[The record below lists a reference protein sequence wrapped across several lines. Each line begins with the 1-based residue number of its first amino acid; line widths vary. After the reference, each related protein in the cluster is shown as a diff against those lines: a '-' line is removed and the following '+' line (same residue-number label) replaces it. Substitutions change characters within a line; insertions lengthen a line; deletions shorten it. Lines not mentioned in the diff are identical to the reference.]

1 MVSVS
6 VRSLLV
12 PGVAAVAAGAVA
24 LGPALVAPPAVTLS
38 APTVQVPAV
47 HIEEVQLA
55 GIGRDFYNWVNSG
68 VAPAVFWASEGIS
81 FIPFIGPP
89 ISDQIDTNYALI
101 ESVISNSVYYLSDV
115 FADPFGFPYYTGVY
129 GSQLFYAGYQWVNG
143 QAAFFGL
150 PPLPWIPVPPPLASA
165 NASSAPLAA
174 ARTARAPRA
183 AAAVAEL
190 SAAVA
195 ADPVAADPAAEAP
208 APARA
213 ARGDLRRAA
222 RSAVVGAAQ
231 SARAVAT
238 EVPAAAQQAAE
249 EVSAVAPTAVT
260 EIRNTARAPRVAKA
274 VREAR
279 GAVRA
284 AADAAN

>member
-12 PGVAAVAAGAVA
+12 PGVAAVTAVAVA
-24 LGPALVAPPAVTLS
+24 LGPALVAPPAVTL
-38 APTVQVPAV
+38 AQPTAQLLAV
-47 HIEEVQLA
+47 HVEDIQLA
-55 GIGRDFYNWVNSG
+55 GIGRDFYNDVTYWVQEG
-68 VAPAVFWASEGIS
+68 VRITQGAIRYGLPY
-81 FIPFIGPP
+81 IGPP
-89 ISDQIDTNYALI
+89 IADQININYFGLIQPVIADT
-101 ESVISNSVYYLSDV
+101 VYYLSDV
-115 FADPFGFPYYTGVY
+115 FANPFNIIGLTGLYGSNLFYTGY
-129 GSQLFYAGYQWVNG
+129 EWVNS
-143 QAAFFGL
+143 QALFFGL
-150 PPLPWIPVPPPLASA
+150 LPLPYLPPPPPLAA
-165 NASSAPLAA
+165 VASGAAAA
-174 ARTARAPRA
+174 ARTARGPRA

-190 SAAVA
+190 PTAVA
-195 ADPVAADPAAEAP
+195 ADAVAEDPTEVP

-231 SARAVAT
+231 AARAVAT

-249 EVSAVAPTAVT
+249 EVSAAAPTAVT

>member
-1 MVSVS
+1 VSVS

-183 AAAVAEL
+183 AATVAELPAAVAE
-190 SAAVA
+190 
-195 ADPVAADPAAEAP
+195 DQTAEVP

-213 ARGDLRRAA
+213 GRGEPRPAA
-222 RSAVVGAAQ
+222 RPAVAGAARA
-231 SARAVAT
+231 ARAVAT
-238 EVPAAAQQAAE
+238 EVPAAVQQASE
-249 EVSAVAPTAVT
+249 EVSAAAQTAVT
-260 EIRNTARAPRVAKA
+260 EIRNTARPSGAAKSA
-274 VREAR
+274 REAR

>member
-1 MVSVS
+1 MSVS
-6 VRSLLV
+6 VRSLLIPAV
-12 PGVAAVAAGAVA
+12 VVATAGAVA
-24 LGPALVAPPAVTLS
+24 LGPAVTTPPAVTL
-38 APTVQVPAV
+38 AQPTVAMPSV
-47 HIEEVQLA
+47 HIEDIQLA

-89 ISDQIDTNYALI
+89 ISDQIDINYALI
-101 ESVISNSVYYLSDV
+101 ESVIGNSVYYLSDV

-129 GSQLFYAGYQWVNG
+129 GSQLSYAGYQWVNG

-150 PPLPWIPVPPPLASA
+150 PPLPWIPVPPPLAA
-165 NASSAPLAA
+165 TNGSSAPLAA

-190 SAAVA
+190 PAAVA
-195 ADPVAADPAAEAP
+195 ADPVAADPTAEAP

-213 ARGDLRRAA
+213 ARSDLRRGA
-222 RSAVVGAAQ
+222 RSAVAGAAQ
-231 SARAVAT
+231 AARAVAT
-238 EVPAAAQQAAE
+238 EVPAAAQQAGE
-249 EVSAVAPTAVT
+249 EVSATAQTAVT
-260 EIRNTARAPRVAKA
+260 EIRSTARAPRVAKA

-284 AADAAN
+284 AADAVN